1 MNVRLLKVIFY
12 ILHSNRPKTI
22 VSLYAVWNFLDNI
35 DVEDF
40 DSQHN
45 VHQMLD
51 EKTGDW
57 QIFEKYS
64 WKKYSKLYNSTM
76 LFCSYSLRNRWL
88 IIEESWARILKKR
101 NVYYKSGIL

>member
-1 MNVRLLKVIFY
+1 MDVRLLKVILY
-12 ILHSNRPKTI
+12 ILPSNRSKTI
-22 VSLYAVWNFLDNI
+22 VSLYVVWNFLGNI

-51 EKTGDW
+51 EKTSDW

-64 WKKYSKLYNSTM
+64 WKKYSKVYYSTM
-76 LFCSYSLRNRWL
+76 LFCSYS
-88 IIEESWARILKKR
+88 
-101 NVYYKSGIL
+101 